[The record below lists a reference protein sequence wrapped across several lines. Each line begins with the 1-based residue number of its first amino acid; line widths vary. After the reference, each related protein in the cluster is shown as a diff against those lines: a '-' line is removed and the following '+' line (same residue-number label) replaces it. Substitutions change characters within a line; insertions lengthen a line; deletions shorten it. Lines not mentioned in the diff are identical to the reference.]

1 MGRPGLGTD
10 QKKARRLK
18 ATIAFLD
25 ESGLMLQPLVQRTWA
40 LVGET
45 PILRP
50 NARRNRR
57 VSVIGAFT
65 VSPVARRWNLFVALH
80 PDGSIRSTQVV
91 AFLRQLLRSVRGSVI
106 IVWDRSNTHRSAET
120 KTYLNSQPR
129 LHVEQLPAYAP
140 DLNPQEQIWGH
151 SKKNALAN
159 YCPDDTAE
167 LHDTAAETFAE
178 IASNQRLLRG
188 LFKHTHLPLRL

>member
-1 MGRPGLGTD
+1 M
-10 QKKARRLK
+10 K

-25 ESGLMLQPLVQRTWA
+25 ESGLMLQPLVRRTWA
-40 LVGET
+40 PVGQT

-57 VSVIGAFT
+57 VSAIGAFT
-65 VSPVARRWNLFVALH
+65 ISPITRRLNLYVALH
-80 PDGSIRSTQVV
+80 PDETIRSPQVV

-106 IVWDRSNTHRSAET
+106 VVWDRSNTHRSKET
-120 KTYLNSQPR
+120 KAYITNQPR

-151 SKKNALAN
+151 SKTNGLAN

-167 LHDTAAETFAE
+167 LHNTATETFAD
-178 IASNQRLLRG
+178 IASNQKLLRG